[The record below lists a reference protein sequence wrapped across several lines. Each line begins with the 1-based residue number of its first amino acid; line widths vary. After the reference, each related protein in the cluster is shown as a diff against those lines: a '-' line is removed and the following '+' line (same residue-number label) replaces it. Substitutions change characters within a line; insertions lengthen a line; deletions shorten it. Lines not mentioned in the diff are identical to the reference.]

1 MFNFFKKRLDAKQI
15 FFTLNKH
22 LLSSIY
28 ELREF
33 PNSRPPISSTRT
45 VNIESTA
52 LVYFLI
58 AGPIQLSE
66 LPSLIKKFLLSA
78 LKGCAMA
85 HVTEFEKNESQQII
99 ESRFDEYYHILET
112 GYNEAEICSKY
123 LDFLGIV
130 DHENDI
136 IQNFKYTS
144 FIDNLFMFSM
154 EIIGTANKDSK
165 IIYTALSKED
175 WASISAQSQQ
185 AVSEYN
191 KKRNKERVILTR
203 LRASNSLIRRTF

>member
-15 FFTLNKH
+15 LFTLNRH

-28 ELREF
+28 ELRE
-33 PNSRPPISSTRT
+33 NTSSDSRLPISSTRT
-45 VNIESTA
+45 VYIESTA

-58 AGPIQLSE
+58 SGPVKL
-66 LPSLIKKFLLSA
+66 LKPPSSVETFLLNA
-78 LKGCAMA
+78 LKGTAMA
-85 HVTEFEKNESQQII
+85 HMTKLEKNESQQII

-130 DHENDI
+130 NHENDI
-136 IQNFKYTS
+136 IQNFSYTS
-144 FIDNLFMFSM
+144 FIDSLFMFSM

-165 IIYTALSKED
+165 ITYTPLSKED
-175 WASISAQSQQ
+175 WISISAQSQQ
-185 AVSEYN
+185 AASEYN
-191 KKRNKERVILTR
+191 KKIKK
-203 LRASNSLIRRTF
+203 